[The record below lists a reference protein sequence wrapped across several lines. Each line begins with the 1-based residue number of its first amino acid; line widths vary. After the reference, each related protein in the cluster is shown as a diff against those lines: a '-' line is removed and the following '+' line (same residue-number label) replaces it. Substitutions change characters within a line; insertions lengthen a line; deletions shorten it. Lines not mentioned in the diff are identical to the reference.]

1 MMTMK
6 TTKQYVVMGFSGN
19 VVADEKGFS
28 RRRHADQAY
37 RFSTKKAAK
46 AACIYR
52 DDEIIEIGDDE

>member
-1 MMTMK
+1 
-6 TTKQYVVMGFSGN
+6 MGFSGN

-52 DDEIIEIGDDE
+52 DDEIIEIADDE

>member
-1 MMTMK
+1 
-6 TTKQYVVMGFSGN
+6 MGFGGN

-28 RRRHADQAY
+28 RRRHAEHAF

>member
-1 MMTMK
+1 MK

-19 VVADEKGFS
+19 VVADEKGLS
-28 RRRHADQAY
+28 RRRHSEHAF